1 MDVDEQTKQ
10 RSLEAEVQRLKRQPV
25 GSIYASHRL
34 RVAQRALKIL
44 STRQQMRSEE
54 EAKELEQLL
63 AGLSL

>member
-1 MDVDEQTKQ
+1 MDEDEVGKRQM
-10 RSLEAEVQRLKRQPV
+10 LEEEVRRLKRHPV

-34 RVAQRALKIL
+34 RVASRALEIL
-44 STRQQMRSEE
+44 LTKQQLRSEE